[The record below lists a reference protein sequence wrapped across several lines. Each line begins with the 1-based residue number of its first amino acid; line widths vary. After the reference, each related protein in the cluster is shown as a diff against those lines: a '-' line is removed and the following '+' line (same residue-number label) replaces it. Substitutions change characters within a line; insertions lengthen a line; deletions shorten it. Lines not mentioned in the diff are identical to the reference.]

1 MKLKFVSELIKIA
14 PLRFFKALGGIED
27 YGDSSS
33 ELLTGAMVQ
42 WLERP
47 HCSR

>member
-1 MKLKFVSELIKIA
+1 MNVETRNSKVDRNDNSIFDIDDDGAVV
-14 PLRFFKALGGIED
+14 RC
-27 YGDSSS
+27 
-33 ELLTGAMVQ
+33 AMVQ